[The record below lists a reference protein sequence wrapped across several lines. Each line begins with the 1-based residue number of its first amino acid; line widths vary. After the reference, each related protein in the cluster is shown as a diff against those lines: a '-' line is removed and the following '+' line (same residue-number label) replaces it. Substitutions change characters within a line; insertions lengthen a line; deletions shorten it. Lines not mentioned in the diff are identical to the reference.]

1 MKSFN
6 SIEEFI
12 KHYEFKNSIPTE
24 VRITTGRKE
33 RRYTRGSR
41 TQYVI
46 EKGPL
51 DRYKFT
57 NFDDLTGT
65 LPQLKVNYLRYFELK
80 KIVEAY
86 FLMEN
91 EDGQELL
98 SPIYFDENFVTSD
111 DYKQFS
117 HDAVIER
124 FNLKWVKLNEVPS
137 AFQTERA
144 TAYKETIKS
153 LFYEFEAFKYDIQK
167 EMKIK
172 SLFSHRKQTW
182 EQKWNIDL
190 FTGNSPYF
198 SEVIEPDDF
207 W

>member
-6 SIEEFI
+6 SVEAFV

-24 VRITTGRKE
+24 VQIALDGKE
-33 RRYTRGSR
+33 RRYIRGGQS
-41 TQYVI
+41 QYAI
-46 EKGPL
+46 EKGRL

-57 NFDDLTGT
+57 DFDDLTGT
-65 LPQLKVNYLRYFELK
+65 LPQLKVKYLRYFELK

-86 FLMEN
+86 FLIEN
-91 EDGQELL
+91 EDGQEYL
-98 SPIYFDENFVTSD
+98 SPIYFDENFVTAD

-124 FNLKWVKLNEVPS
+124 FNLRWVKLNEVPS

-144 TAYKETIKS
+144 TAYKETKKS

-167 EMKIK
+167 EIKIK

-182 EQKWNIDL
+182 EQKWDIDL
-190 FTGNSPYF
+190 FTGNSSYF
-198 SEVIEPDDF
+198 NEIVKPDDY